1 MGIEALLEDR
11 FYAGAHLD
19 VFDRSALFSWGFYLF
34 DTAGEVSFVGT
45 NTLTNLVFKLV
56 PNVNRV
62 QVRLRQQ

>member
-1 MGIEALLEDR
+1 LAT
-11 FYAGAHLD
+11 
-19 VFDRSALFSWGFYLF
+19 F

-62 QVRLRQQ
+62 QVRLRQQYHFW